1 MKEITEFNDIY
12 YENLLNNIKT
22 QSTVIYER
30 ISSNS
35 ENITLEDDKDFIS
48 TALDT
53 LDILLKKANMK
64 NEDFLLELQSYL
76 KRIQSLLSHYENT
89 DNNHEDKQGLL
100 HKYKHRILRGLL
112 ELEYEIG
119 TV

>member
-1 MKEITEFNDIY
+1 MKEIVEFNDIY

-22 QSTVIYER
+22 KATEIYER

-35 ENITLEDDKDFIS
+35 ENITLNNDKDFIN

-53 LDILLKKANMK
+53 TEILLQKATIQ
-64 NEDFLLELQSYL
+64 NEDFLLERQSYL
-76 KRIQSLLSHYENT
+76 KRIQSLLNHYDND
-89 DNNHEDKQGLL
+89 DNNKEKHGLL
-100 HKYKHRILRGLL
+100 YKYKYRILRGLL

>member
-1 MKEITEFNDIY
+1 MKEIVEFNDIY
-12 YENLLNNIKT
+12 YENLLSNIKIKAT
-22 QSTVIYER
+22 EIYER
-30 ISSNS
+30 ISSNT
-35 ENITLEDDKDFIS
+35 ENITLNNDKDFIN

-53 LDILLKKANMK
+53 TEILLKKANMQ

-76 KRIQSLLSHYENT
+76 KRIQSLLNHYDN
-89 DNNHEDKQGLL
+89 DNNSIKEKHGLL
-100 HKYKHRILRGLL
+100 HKYKYRILRGLL